1 MTSYCFTTGEE
12 LLSLCKKDGLPI
24 SEIMLKRQQELSDET
39 PENILKEL
47 KISLNAMRRSVEE
60 GLTEELESVS
70 GLSGGDA
77 IRLKDRAE
85 KNPLIGAIAAKA
97 AAASIAVVEVNASMG
112 RIVAAPTAGASGIL
126 PGVLFTCAKER
137 GWNDE
142 KLLNGL
148 LTAGAIGCIIA
159 ENASIS
165 GAEHGC
171 QAETGS
177 GAAMAAAALC
187 ELDGGNAEKC
197 LHAAAMALKNVMGL
211 VCDPVAGLVECPCIK
226 RNAIGAMNALICA
239 DMALAGIK
247 SIIPFDETVMAM
259 RSVGRL
265 MSPDL
270 RETARGGCAAT
281 PTGRA
286 ICKKLGLNVI
296 DDD

>member
-1 MTSYCFTTGEE
+1 MTGYCFTNGEE
-12 LLSLCKKDGLPI
+12 LIAICKKEGLTI
-24 SEIMLKRQQELSDET
+24 SEVMLRRQQELSDDT
-39 PENILKEL
+39 AENILKEL
-47 KISLNAMRRSVEE
+47 KTTLHAMKRSVEE

-77 IRLKDRAE
+77 MRLNDRAE
-85 KNPLIGAIAAKA
+85 KNALSGALAAKA
-97 AAASIAVVEVNASMG
+97 AAEVNAAMG

-142 KLLNGL
+142 KLLSGL
-148 LTAGAIGCIIA
+148 LTAGAIGSIIA
-159 ENASIS
+159 ANASIS

-177 GAAMAAAALC
+177 AAAMAAAALC
-187 ELDGGNAEKC
+187 ELDGGSADRC
-197 LHAAAMALKNVMGL
+197 LNAAAIALKNVMGL

-226 RNAIGAMNALICA
+226 RNALGAMNALISA
-239 DMALAGIK
+239 DMALAGIP
-247 SIIPFDETVMAM
+247 SLIPFDETVMAM

-286 ICKKLGLNVI
+286 IRKKLGLNEI
-296 DDD
+296 EEE

>member
-1 MTSYCFTTGEE
+1 M
-12 LLSLCKKDGLPI
+12 
-24 SEIMLKRQQELSDET
+24 
-39 PENILKEL
+39 
-47 KISLNAMRRSVEE
+47 KIADPAIVGGKIGR
-60 GLTEELESVS
+60 VS
-70 GLSGGDA
+70 GLDGGCEIGNRGRVIALFQIHVAGTDQKIQFA
-77 IRLKDRAE
+77 ICRICVSIFE
-85 KNPLIGAIAAKA
+85 KI
-97 AAASIAVVEVNASMG
+97 SMAVVEVNAAMG

-142 KLLNGL
+142 KLLSGL
-148 LTAGAIGCIIA
+148 LTAGAIGSIIA
-159 ENASIS
+159 ANASIS

-177 GAAMAAAALC
+177 AAAMAAAALC
-187 ELDGGNAEKC
+187 ELDGGSADRC
-197 LHAAAMALKNVMGL
+197 LNAAAIALKNVMGL

-226 RNAIGAMNALICA
+226 RNALGAMNALISA
-239 DMALAGIK
+239 DMALAGIP
-247 SIIPFDETVMAM
+247 SLIPFDETVMAM

-286 ICKKLGLNVI
+286 IRKKLGLNEI
-296 DDD
+296 EEE